1 MFTALILHKKHSNVE
16 TGVIHV
22 STQKQT
28 YDMTERST
36 LPS

>member
-16 TGVIHV
+16 TCTGVI

>member
-1 MFTALILHKKHSNVE
+1 MFTTLILHKKHSNVE
-16 TGVIHV
+16 TGVI
-22 STQKQT
+22 STQEQI

>member
-16 TGVIHV
+16 RGVIS

>member
-1 MFTALILHKKHSNVE
+1 MFTALILHKKHSNVD
-16 TGVIHV
+16 TGVI

-36 LPS
+36 LPA

>member
-1 MFTALILHKKHSNVE
+1 MFIAIILHKKHSNVE
-16 TGVIHV
+16 TGVI

-28 YDMTERST
+28 YDMTERCT